1 MSHRAFLVAA
11 ILIFALGITISSAQ
25 AETTYIIPDWVKE
38 ITGLWVED
46 KISDNSYLDVIT
58 FLIDKKIIIVPLIQE
73 LENEVIQLKNEN
85 EQLRLELDDSTSQI
99 KAESSALPPTGITA
113 KTDKYSYKKG
123 DIISSTGIVSN
134 RVGDIGVLFS
144 MYNPNENL
152 LAVYQL
158 TPNDRGY
165 FFVDVLT
172 NNPLWDIT
180 GPYTAVVSYGP
191 ISEKITFYFDAE
203 PSVEILGN

>member
-1 MSHRAFLVAA
+1 MSHRTFLVAA
-11 ILIFALGITISSAQ
+11 ILIFALGITISSAH

-113 KTDKYSYKKG
+113 KTDRYSYKKG
-123 DIISSTGIVSN
+123 DIISSTGIVSIN
-134 RVGDIGVLFS
+134 VGDTVVWSNDDSAAHTVTSGTPSDGPDGIFDSSIFMSATTFEQVFS
-144 MYNPNENL
+144 ESGNY
-152 LAVYQL
+152 
-158 TPNDRGY
+158 DY
-165 FFVDVLT
+165 FCMVHPWMVGQIQV
-172 NNPLWDIT
+172 N
-180 GPYTAVVSYGP
+180 
-191 ISEKITFYFDAE
+191 
-203 PSVEILGN
+203 